1 MKEGMYV
8 KGFFSVTKHF
18 MTIENIMKGT
28 NEYVMNT
35 INAIEPCISYETIF
49 NVTTYVCFFFERK
62 NLR

>member
-1 MKEGMYV
+1 MYV
-8 KGFFSVTKHF
+8 KGSFSVTKHF

-49 NVTTYVCFFFERK
+49 NVTSIFAFSLKEK
-62 NLR
+62 I